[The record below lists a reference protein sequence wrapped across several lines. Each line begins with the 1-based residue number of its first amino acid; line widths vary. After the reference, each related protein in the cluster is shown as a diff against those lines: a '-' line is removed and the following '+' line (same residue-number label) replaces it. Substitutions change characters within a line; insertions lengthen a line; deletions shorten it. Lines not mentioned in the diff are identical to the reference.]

1 MKENSML
8 LFDKEALHFREK
20 NKKNYKNILES
31 TELPIHPRTFDWKL
45 LDDPERIGKKF
56 EFSDFK
62 TMFSFVLN
70 LMKHQEELGHHADI
84 YVGSRSVSVEVFTHD
99 VNAVTEIDLEFARY
113 CDDLF
118 SDVGYHFIGSS
129 GDR

>member
-70 LMKHQEELGHHADI
+70 LMDSTKPMPVVGFKPIAWFMSASLDSSAVDI
-84 YVGSRSVSVEVFTHD
+84 
-99 VNAVTEIDLEFARY
+99 
-113 CDDLF
+113 
-118 SDVGYHFIGSS
+118 
-129 GDR
+129 